1 MNNYVHACG
10 TPACVLGYF
19 ASRVDLQR
27 KFVLAKNAQGYM
39 TCQLRVQDHDYP
51 VDYEDTQVLGYFGIN
66 REQAEYLFGG
76 GYPNDGKTP
85 AQMRRKI
92 RKFIDKNGRCDL
104 ERSGWLRDGKTP
116 EPTARDTNTRADCRL
131 RIARCSAAR

>member
-1 MNNYVHACG
+1 MINKQRLEKLIVALEGVKPKDFDMNNYVHTCG
-10 TPACVLGYF
+10 TPSCALGYF

-27 KFVLAKNAQGYM
+27 KFVLAKNEQGYM

-51 VDYEDTQVLGYFGIN
+51 VDYEDAQVLGYFGIN

-92 RKFIDKNGRCDL
+92 RKFIDKNG
-104 ERSGWLRDGKTP
+104 
-116 EPTARDTNTRADCRL
+116 AM
-131 RIARCSAAR
+131 

>member
-1 MNNYVHACG
+1 MINKQRLEKLLVALKGVKPKDFDMNNYVHACG

-92 RKFIDKNGRCDL
+92 RKFIDKNG
-104 ERSGWLRDGKTP
+104 
-116 EPTARDTNTRADCRL
+116 AM
-131 RIARCSAAR
+131 